1 MQKRR
6 NCISVNSEIPKN
18 ITPMENKSKINRFSN
33 FPLTKIFIGLVAVVV
48 ATGAIQAGAQAI
60 LKYTSINE
68 DFQNLT
74 VAILTATAAMVTYYF
89 LFRFYE
95 KRKIDEL
102 STSHFLSNSVT
113 GFFTG
118 FLFLS
123 VVILVMYLGKSYTI
137 LSFNPVSFLIPALA
151 IGISSAAFEEI
162 LFRGIIFRITEEKLG
177 SVWALI
183 ISSSFFGFA
192 HLANENST
200 IFSAVAITIEA
211 GLFLGA
217 AYIYSRNLWL
227 PIFIHFA
234 WNFSEGGIYGAII
247 SGSGLEKSL
256 INNKISG
263 PELLTGGAF
272 GPENSLQSVILGLLI
287 GILFLWMANNKNN
300 LVKPYWKQPKID
312 ISKSET

>member
-1 MQKRR
+1 
-6 NCISVNSEIPKN
+6 
-18 ITPMENKSKINRFSN
+18 MENKSKLYRFLHSS
-33 FPLTKIFIGLVAVVV
+33 IMRIIIGLFLVASFTALVQFGMQAVLKHTPFSEEIENLIVAVLIAAV
-48 ATGAIQAGAQAI
+48 ALG
-60 LKYTSINE
+60 
-68 DFQNLT
+68 
-74 VAILTATAAMVTYYF
+74 TYYF
-89 LFRFYE
+89 LFKFYE

-102 STSHFLSNSVT
+102 STSHFIKNSLI
-113 GFFTG
+113 GLFTG

-123 VVILVMYLGKSYTI
+123 FVILVMYLGKSYTI
-137 LSFNPVSFLIPALA
+137 LSVNPVSFLIPALA
-151 IGISSAAFEEI
+151 LGISSAVFEEI
-162 LFRGIIFRITEEKLG
+162 LFRGILFRITEEKLG

-200 IFSAVAITIEA
+200 VFSAIAITVEA

-247 SGSGLEKSL
+247 SGSGLKKSL
-256 INNKISG
+256 INSKIAG

-272 GPENSLQSVILGLLI
+272 GPENSLQSVILGLML
-287 GILFLWMANNKNN
+287 GLLFLWMANTQHK
-300 LVKPYWKQPKID
+300 LVKPYWKNTKID
-312 ISKSET
+312 I